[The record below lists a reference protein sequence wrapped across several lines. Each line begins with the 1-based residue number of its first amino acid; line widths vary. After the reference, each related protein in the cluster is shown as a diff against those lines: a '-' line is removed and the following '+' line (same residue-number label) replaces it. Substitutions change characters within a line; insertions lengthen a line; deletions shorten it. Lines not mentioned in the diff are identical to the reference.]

1 MSEVLRVSV
10 RDSVS
15 TISLNRPEARNA
27 LSMDLIARLV
37 KALHDAEADPTI
49 SVVVLTAADPAFC
62 AGLDLRE
69 FSTLGAELLKAIR
82 TPELN
87 PFATLK
93 TMSKPVIAA
102 INGAAIT
109 GGLELVLNCDFIIA
123 SERARFGLTQA
134 KLGTVPGGGTIG
146 LLSQAIGVRRAKEL
160 TLTSRVIGA
169 EEALR
174 ARLVNR
180 VVAHDDLPDVASSV
194 AAAVA
199 ERGPQ
204 AACEVKR
211 RYDATR

>member
-1 MSEVLRVSV
+1 MSAVLSVSV
-10 RDSVS
+10 RDAVS

-27 LSMDLIARLV
+27 MSTELLGRLV
-37 KALHDAEADPTI
+37 TAFHDADADPTI
-49 SVVVLTAADPAFC
+49 SVVVLAAADPAFC
-62 AGLDLRE
+62 AGLDLLE
-69 FSTLGAELLKAIR
+69 FSTLGTELLRAIR

-87 PFATLK
+87 PFRTLK
-93 TMSKPVIAA
+93 TIAKPVIAA
-102 INGAAIT
+102 VNGPAIT

-146 LLSQAIGVRRAKEL
+146 LLSQAVGVRKAKEL

-180 VVAHDDLPDVASSV
+180 VVAHDDLREAASSV

-199 ERGPQ
+199 GRGPQ
-204 AACEVKR
+204 AVCELKR
-211 RYDATR
+211 RCAGGR

>member
-1 MSEVLRVSV
+1 MSEVLSVSV
-10 RDSVS
+10 RDAVS

-27 LSMDLIARLV
+27 LSLELLGRLV
-37 KALHDAEADPTI
+37 TALHDADADPTTA
-49 SVVVLTAADPAFC
+49 VVVLAAADPAFC

-69 FSTLGAELLKAIR
+69 FSTLGTELLRAIR

-87 PFATLK
+87 PFGTLK
-93 TMSKPVIAA
+93 TMTKPVIAA
-102 INGAAIT
+102 VNGPAIT

-146 LLSQAIGVRRAKEL
+146 LLSQAVGVRKAKEL

-180 VVAHDDLPDVASSV
+180 VVAHDDLAESASTV
-194 AAAVA
+194 AAAIA
-199 ERGPQ
+199 EHGPR
-204 AACEVKR
+204 AVCEIKR
-211 RYDATR
+211 RCDAAR

>member
-1 MSEVLRVSV
+1 MSAVLSVSV
-10 RDSVS
+10 RDAVS

-27 LSMDLIARLV
+27 MSTELLGRLV
-37 KALHDAEADPTI
+37 TAFHDADADPTI
-49 SVVVLTAADPAFC
+49 SVVVLAAADPAFC
-62 AGLDLRE
+62 AGLDLLE
-69 FSTLGAELLKAIR
+69 FSTLGTELLRAIR

-87 PFATLK
+87 PFRTLK
-93 TMSKPVIAA
+93 TMAKPVIAA
-102 INGAAIT
+102 VNGPAIT

-146 LLSQAIGVRRAKEL
+146 LLSQAVGVRKAKEL

-180 VVAHDDLPDVASSV
+180 VVAHDDLREAASSV

-199 ERGPQ
+199 GRGPQ
-204 AACEVKR
+204 AVCELKR
-211 RYDATR
+211 RCAGGR